1 MKQHKTV
8 CPSRTLLITVR
19 VAAGESLTGWL
30 CRSVCRSRSGLCI
43 ISIEALPTLSR
54 WLNSVTLTEAPCRD
68 TFVKACFRWSGMPS
82 HRPEDSA
89 NPATST
95 ITGCRFVLVTN
106 RKTKNCW
113 LNIAEGHA
121 DCFCAFAVR
130 TSFKLSIS
138 TGLAASLCHSV
149 YVMSIVNLQVLSC
162 IQAQYC
168 TAAGV
173 LDQC

>member
-1 MKQHKTV
+1 MKQHRTV
-8 CPSRTLLITVR
+8 CPSRTLLITIR

-30 CRSVCRSRSGLCI
+30 CRSVCRSRSGLC
-43 ISIEALPTLSR
+43 IEALPTLSR

-95 ITGCRFVLVTN
+95 TTGCRFVLVTN
-106 RKTKNCW
+106 RKTKKSCW
-113 LNIAEGHA
+113 LNIAEGHD
-121 DCFCAFAVR
+121 DCFGAFAVR
-130 TSFKLSIS
+130 TFFKLNIS
-138 TGLAASLCHSV
+138 TGLAASLCHSA
-149 YVMSIVNLQVLSC
+149 YVMSIVNLQVFSS
-162 IQAQYC
+162 IQAQCC

-173 LDQC
+173 LD